1 MTTRLIGQKML
12 NKIYSLDLFMLSLLI
27 LSLPS
32 LEGPKHIFLVG
43 YLITRTCIEI
53 AEINLKKVILS
64 YWDYIFILIILTA
77 LLSTIYAGMPKLMG
91 KGNLEEWKGYR
102 VLLTAILTGWFLSRS
117 NYTIGQYNGL
127 FKLIIIGAIPPLL
140 WGLYQYLVIH
150 TKSSLEL
157 HSVGHV
163 NHSAI
168 YLVMIFGATL
178 GYFLTKF
185 NNTKKNSA
193 ASISCQ
199 ILLAI
204 FSLLFFLSII
214 IGQSRG
220 AFIFAILLGL
230 LILFLIPKTK
240 KIKIIGL
247 ITLIGILSLTYFLK
261 VGIVEKQINY
271 QKNNNVLSY
280 RDRVWNV
287 SIEASRFSPLLGI
300 GMSNWHFITLDHLK
314 NSVESRHGKF
324 NPDDYGFPGHSH
336 NLYLTALVE
345 RGLIGLLITLIFMGA
360 WIGSLIKTY
369 RQALK
374 SNISSNLWVGSFSA
388 WVATFGIGT
397 VNTTFHH
404 EHAILACLFFGLYLS
419 YARIFLKLKIKNTKT
434 IGK

>member
-1 MTTRLIGQKML
+1 
-12 NKIYSLDLFMLSLLI
+12 
-27 LSLPS
+27 
-32 LEGPKHIFLVG
+32 
-43 YLITRTCIEI
+43 
-53 AEINLKKVILS
+53 
-64 YWDYIFILIILTA
+64 
-77 LLSTIYAGMPKLMG
+77 
-91 KGNLEEWKGYR
+91 
-102 VLLTAILTGWFLSRS
+102 
-117 NYTIGQYNGL
+117 
-127 FKLIIIGAIPPLL
+127 
-140 WGLYQYLVIH
+140 
-150 TKSSLEL
+150 
-157 HSVGHV
+157 
-163 NHSAI
+163 
-168 YLVMIFGATL
+168 MIFGATL

-199 ILLAI
+199 ILLA
-204 FSLLFFLSII
+204 FFCLLFFLSII

-271 QKNNNVLSY
+271 QKDNNVLSY

-300 GMSNWHFITLDHLK
+300 GMSNWYFITLDHLK

-388 WVATFGIGT
+388 WVATFGIGA

-419 YARIFLKLKIKNTKT
+419 YARIFFKLKIKNTKT

>member
-1 MTTRLIGQKML
+1 
-12 NKIYSLDLFMLSLLI
+12 MLSLLI

-32 LEGPKHIFLVG
+32 LEAPKHIFLVG

-77 LLSTIYAGMPKLMG
+77 LLSTVYAGMPNLVG
-91 KGNLEEWKGYR
+91 KENLEEWKGYR

-117 NYTIGQYNGL
+117 NYTAGQYNGL
-127 FKLIIIGAIPPLL
+127 FKFIIIGAIPPLL
-140 WGLYQYLVIH
+140 WGLYQYLVLH

-178 GYFLTKF
+178 GYFLTEF
-185 NNTKKNSA
+185 DNIKKISLT
-193 ASISCQ
+193 SISFH
-199 ILLAI
+199 ISLI
-204 FSLLFFLSII
+204 FFSLIFFLSII

-220 AFIFAILLGL
+220 AFIFAILLGA

-247 ITLIGILSLTYFLK
+247 ITLIGIVSLTFFLK

-271 QKNNNVLSY
+271 QKDNNFLSY
-280 RDRVWNV
+280 RDKVWNV

-360 WIGSLIKTY
+360 WIGQLIKTY

-374 SNISSNLWVGSFSA
+374 SNISSTLWVGSFSA

-404 EHAILACLFFGLYLS
+404 EHAILACLFIGLYLS
-419 YARIFLKLKIKNTKT
+419 YARIFFKKAKDKNTLKT